1 MYNPAT
7 WNETRDKELIKNAVL
22 NYMYNLTI
30 YDDIVI
36 QNLLSAINASDLRP
50 NNQNT
55 FVFINGEVAGD
66 ETTPYITTK
75 IVEGTPTS
83 SKFNNKDTYYDY
95 SNCEFIYTP
104 SDPVTTATAYQ
115 TRTLDIYLTLNA

>member
-1 MYNPAT
+1 
-7 WNETRDKELIKNAVL
+7 
-22 NYMYNLTI
+22 MYNLTI

-36 QNLLSAINASDLRP
+36 PNLLSTINASDLRP

-55 FVFINGEVAGD
+55 FVFINGKVAGD

-75 IVEGTPTS
+75 IVEGTTPTS

-95 SNCEFIYTP
+95 SNCNFEYT
-104 SDPVTTATAYQ
+104 SSEPVTTATTYE
-115 TRTLDIYLTLNA
+115 TRILDIYLTPNA